1 MNEKLCEI
9 VVGYQKLM
17 DALIDESCANL
28 NGWNGHQRSSGYI
41 KRILKTPKESF
52 GYGANHMVEILSKR
66 YSLFKSEKISLRWY
80 SCGNDVRTYNDELV
94 HDGIEV
100 WCKEDIPQTDVSQF
114 LRQFRDSLPLIV
126 ANLFGPEIWRKG
138 SFGDLPVIYQ
148 RSWEA
153 SIQYTVFYQDA
164 KKSRSTGT
172 IYIATL
178 AHDTPYMHEL
188 VIFYGVVLRLLVFGW
203 SESMPHEYIYDKR
216 IGFIIDK
223 KREAE
228 VREIIGLK
236 RL

>member
-1 MNEKLCEI
+1 MNELLNEI
-9 VVGYQKLM
+9 VVGYQKLLH
-17 DALIDESCANL
+17 ALIDESSANL
-28 NGWNGHQRSSGYI
+28 NGWDGHQRLVGHI

-52 GYGANHMVEILSKR
+52 GYGASHMVDILSKR
-66 YSLFKSEKISLRWY
+66 YPLFKSEKISFRWF
-80 SCGNDVRTYNDELV
+80 SCGSNTRTYNQKIV

-100 WCKEDIPQTDVSQF
+100 WCKDDMPQTDVSQH
-114 LRQFRDSLPLIV
+114 LRQFHDSLPLIV
-126 ANLFGPEIWRKG
+126 ANLFGPEIWRKA

-148 RSWEA
+148 RSWED
-153 SIQYTVFYQDA
+153 SISYRVFYQDA
-164 KKSRSTGT
+164 RKSRSTGT

-178 AHDTPYMHEL
+178 PYDKAYIHEL

-216 IGFIIDK
+216 IGFVIDK
-223 KREAE
+223 KREAV

>member
-1 MNEKLCEI
+1 MC
-9 VVGYQKLM
+9 Q
-17 DALIDESCANL
+17 
-28 NGWNGHQRSSGYI
+28 
-41 KRILKTPKESF
+41 
-52 GYGANHMVEILSKR
+52 MVP
-66 YSLFKSEKISLRWY
+66 
-80 SCGNDVRTYNDELV
+80 
-94 HDGIEV
+94 DGIEV
-100 WCKEDIPQTDVSQF
+100 WCKDDMPQTDVSQH
-114 LRQFRDSLPLIV
+114 LRQFRDSLLLIV

-148 RSWEA
+148 RSWED
-153 SIQYTVFYQDA
+153 SIHYTVFYEDA

-178 AHDTPYMHEL
+178 TYDNAYIREL

-223 KREAE
+223 KREAV